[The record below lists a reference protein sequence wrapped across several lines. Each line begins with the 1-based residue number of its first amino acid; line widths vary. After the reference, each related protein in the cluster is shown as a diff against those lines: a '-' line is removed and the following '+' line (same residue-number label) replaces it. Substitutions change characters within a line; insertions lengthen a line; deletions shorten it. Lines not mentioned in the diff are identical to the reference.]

1 MDNRNGFLSNCLNKY
16 SIRKMTVGTASLLIG
31 ATLLFGV
38 NNDAQAAED
47 TTSEATTESQSGKQ
61 IQIQLKHNQKN

>member
-1 MDNRNGFLSNCLNKY
+1 
-16 SIRKMTVGTASLLIG
+16 MTVGTASLLIG